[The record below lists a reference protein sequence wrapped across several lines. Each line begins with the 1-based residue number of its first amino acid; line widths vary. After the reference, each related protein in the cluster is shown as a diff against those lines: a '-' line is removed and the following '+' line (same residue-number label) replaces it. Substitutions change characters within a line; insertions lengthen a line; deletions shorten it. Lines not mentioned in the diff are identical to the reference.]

1 MCEESGKKKSKQNRN
16 NSKENST
23 MNSATIIGNL
33 VADCRRELTSTDKK
47 VAIARVA
54 VNTRNETTYIDVKA
68 WQGRAEFLANNFAK
82 GSRVGI
88 EGEMRMDS
96 WKNKEGKPRS
106 RLYILANNISF
117 AGGKRTAAAASE
129 PGPVTEPAVNETA
142 YEGGG
147 IFDGE
152 EDGSDIPF

>member
-1 MCEESGKKKSKQNRN
+1 
-16 NSKENST
+16 

-33 VADCRRELTSTDKK
+33 VADARRELTTSGKK

-54 VNTRNETTYIDVKA
+54 VNTRNETAYIDIKA
-68 WQGRAEFLANNFAK
+68 WGKRAEFLANNFAK

-96 WKNKEGKPRS
+96 WTNKEGEPRS
-106 RLYILANNISF
+106 RIYILANNISF
-117 AGGKRTAAAASE
+117 AGGKRTAAPASE
-129 PGPVTEPAVNETA
+129 PTPVAEPVVNETA

>member
-1 MCEESGKKKSKQNRN
+1 
-16 NSKENST
+16 

-47 VAIARVA
+47 VAVARVA
-54 VNTRNETTYIDVKA
+54 VNGRNETTYIDVKA
-68 WQGRAEFLANNFAK
+68 WQGRAEFLANNFRK
-82 GSRVGI
+82 GSRVAV
-88 EGEMRMDS
+88 EGEFRQDC
-96 WKNKEGKPRS
+96 WTAKDGTKRS
-106 RLYILANNISF
+106 RIYILANNIGF

-129 PGPVTEPAVNETA
+129 VAPEAEPAVNETA

-152 EDGSDIPF
+152 PGSDIPF